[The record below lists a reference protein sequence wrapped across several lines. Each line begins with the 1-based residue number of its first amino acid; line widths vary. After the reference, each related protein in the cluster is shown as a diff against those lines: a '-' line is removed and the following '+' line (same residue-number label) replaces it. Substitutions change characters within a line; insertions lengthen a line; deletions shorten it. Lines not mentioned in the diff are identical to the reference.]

1 MKSMTGYA
9 YLDGIV
15 NGADIS
21 CELKSYNSRF
31 LDLNINIPSTMTRL
45 EPFLR
50 KYFSK
55 RIIRGKVDFYLRLK
69 KLHNEQPILPNL
81 ALAQAYHK
89 SISDI
94 ASALGMENQITL
106 DLILRQEGVLQ
117 IDKNFDEELWQ
128 KALIPLLDELAEKFN
143 ACRIEEGKALSADI
157 RKMLA
162 VLSDSVTEIER
173 HAAKMEALFS
183 ATLKKKFSELME
195 REPDHQRVMQEVA
208 ALLVKYTI
216 NEEIIRAKAH
226 IAALEKE
233 ITENEA
239 PGRRIDFLC
248 QEINREINTIGS
260 KNQLTEIGQAVISAK
275 DALENIREQA
285 HNIE

>member
-1 MKSMTGYA
+1 
-9 YLDGIV
+9 
-15 NGADIS
+15 
-21 CELKSYNSRF
+21 
-31 LDLNINIPSTMTRL
+31 
-45 EPFLR
+45 
-50 KYFSK
+50 
-55 RIIRGKVDFYLRLK
+55 
-69 KLHNEQPILPNL
+69 
-81 ALAQAYHK
+81 
-89 SISDI
+89 
-94 ASALGMENQITL
+94 MENQITL

-128 KALIPLLDELAEKFN
+128 KALIPLLDELVEKFN

-162 VLSDSVTEIER
+162 VLSGSVAEIEQN
-173 HAAKMEALFS
+173 AARMEQLFS
-183 ATLKKKFSELME
+183 AMLKKKFSDLME
-195 REPDHQRVMQEVA
+195 REPDPQRVMQEVA

-233 ITENEA
+233 IAENET

>member
-1 MKSMTGYA
+1 MKSMTSYA

-31 LDLNINIPSTMTRL
+31 LDLNINIPSTMTQL

-69 KLHNEQPILPNL
+69 KVHNDQPILPNL

-162 VLSDSVTEIER
+162 VLSNSVTEIER

>member
-1 MKSMTGYA
+1 MKSMTSYA

-15 NGADIS
+15 NGTDIS

-31 LDLNINIPSTMTRL
+31 LDININIPSTMSRL

-69 KLHNEQPILPNL
+69 KVHNDQPILPNIP
-81 ALAQAYHK
+81 LAQSYYK
-89 SISDI
+89 SIADI
-94 ASALGMENQITL
+94 ARALGMENQITL

-117 IDKNFDEELWQ
+117 IDKDFDEKLWQ
-128 KALIPLLDELAEKFN
+128 KALIPLLDELTEKFN
-143 ACRIEEGKALSADI
+143 MCRIEEGKALATDI
-157 RKMLA
+157 RKMLT
-162 VLSDSVTEIER
+162 VLSASVAEIER
-173 HAAKMEALFS
+173 HAARMEELFS
-183 ATLKKKFSELME
+183 AMLKKKFSDFME
-195 REPDHQRVMQEVA
+195 HEPDQQRVMQETA
-208 ALLVKYTI
+208 MLLVKYTI

-233 ITENEA
+233 ITENET

-275 DALENIREQA
+275 NALENIREQA

>member
-1 MKSMTGYA
+1 MKSMTSYA

-69 KLHNEQPILPNL
+69 RVHNDQPILPNL

-117 IDKNFDEELWQ
+117 IDKNFDEEIWQ
-128 KALIPLLDELAEKFN
+128 TALNPLLDELAEKFN

-162 VLSDSVTEIER
+162 ILSNSVTEIER
-173 HAAKMEALFS
+173 HAATMEELFS
-183 ATLKKKFSELME
+183 AMLKKKFSELME

-216 NEEIIRAKAH
+216 NEEIIRTKAH

-233 ITENEA
+233 ITENET

>member
-1 MKSMTGYA
+1 MKSMTSYA

-31 LDLNINIPSTMTRL
+31 FDLNINIPSTMTRL

-173 HAAKMEALFS
+173 PAAKMEALFS

-233 ITENEA
+233 ITENET

>member
-1 MKSMTGYA
+1 MKSMTSYA

-31 LDLNINIPSTMTRL
+31 LDLNINIPSTMTQL

-69 KLHNEQPILPNL
+69 KVHNDQPILPNL

-106 DLILRQEGVLQ
+106 DLILRQEGILQ

-162 VLSDSVTEIER
+162 VLSNSVTEIER

>member
-1 MKSMTGYA
+1 MKSMTSYA

-31 LDLNINIPSTMTRL
+31 LDLNINIPSTMTQL

-69 KLHNEQPILPNL
+69 KVHNGQPILPNL

-162 VLSDSVTEIER
+162 VLSNSVTEIER

>member
-1 MKSMTGYA
+1 MKSMTSYA

-15 NGADIS
+15 NGTDIS

-69 KLHNEQPILPNL
+69 RVHNDQPILPNL

-117 IDKNFDEELWQ
+117 IDKNFDEEIWQ
-128 KALIPLLDELAEKFN
+128 TALNPLLDELAEKFN

-162 VLSDSVTEIER
+162 ILSNSVTEIER
-173 HAAKMEALFS
+173 HAATMEELFS
-183 ATLKKKFSELME
+183 AMLKKKFSELME

-216 NEEIIRAKAH
+216 NEEIIRTKAH

-233 ITENEA
+233 ITENET